1 MLRLWT
7 LSSYWKKSMLMS
19 NESETCTGAIGWNGL
34 LDRNLSVVFFVKR
47 LHCKPQFVYNKHCV

>member
-34 LDRNLSVVFFVKR
+34 LDRNLSVVFF
-47 LHCKPQFVYNKHCV
+47 Y